1 VKKGVWIALASVV
14 TILSG
19 CSSVSTMAPIE
30 DRTGT
35 YNEATKPAKAESYPI
50 EPAEVAKGTTEHLA
64 VEKAPVDSGRVH
76 VVSAG
81 DTLYNIGVRYGVNP
95 RELQTLNAVKDPT
108 ALSIGQELRIPATGT
123 AAGEASSAIPSAEAG
138 AASATATESALQSA
152 PTVEKA
158 TRPETAEEAGARK
171 IAEQKAARD
180 AAARGE
186 IQFPWPAKGDV
197 IATFK
202 ETKKGID
209 IAGAM
214 GDPVYAVL
222 DGTVQ
227 YVGGNAP
234 GYGNFVI
241 VRHNIRLPGKGNTP
255 LITVY
260 GNASKILV
268 RVNESVRAGQQIAE
282 MGNTDAD
289 RVKLR
294 FEVRQGKPLDPIP
307 YLSE

>member
-1 VKKGVWIALASVV
+1 
-14 TILSG
+14 
-19 CSSVSTMAPIE
+19 MAPIE

-95 RELQTLNAVKDPT
+95 RELQTLNGVKDPT

-138 AASATATESALQSA
+138 AVSATATESALQSA

>member
-1 VKKGVWIALASVV
+1 MKKGVWIALASVV

-95 RELQTLNAVKDPT
+95 RELQTLNGVKDPT

-138 AASATATESALQSA
+138 AVSATATESALQSA